1 MAELKQ
7 RCGVPCL
14 AVQRG
19 GYHGYHLL
27 HELAGEVQVGWVEG
41 KATET
46 TTLSLSSDLMA
57 VQRPREDSLN

>member
-1 MAELKQ
+1 MAELNQ

-19 GYHGYHLL
+19 GHHGYLLL

-46 TTLSLSSDLMA
+46 TTLSLSSDLTA